1 MASTTFTDFVTP
13 VPAAWLND
21 VNAATYTQTP
31 ANTTAIATETTR
43 ALAAEALLAPK
54 ASPTFTGVP
63 AAPTAV
69 AGTNTTQLATT
80 AYVVGQAATT
90 TPVMDGIAAVGVST
104 TFARADHVHA
114 SDTTKA
120 PIASPTFTGVPV
132 APTAASGTNTTQVAT
147 TAFVTGGIAT
157 AVAPLATT
165 AFVQAKFGQVI
176 YVANSAAASGTTLM
190 PSDNTIPQITEGT
203 QFLSAS
209 ITPTNA
215 ASILEIEVYA
225 QLTHTVA
232 AWITGALFQNATAN
246 ALTASTMNSAIANSG
261 GGLLLK
267 YRMTAGTT
275 ASTTFSFRAGG
286 SPAGTTKFNSFSTI
300 NMFGGVA
307 NSYMKITEYTP

>member
-1 MASTTFTDFVTP
+1 MAVQINF
-13 VPAAWLND
+13 
-21 VNAATYTQTP
+21 
-31 ANTTAIATETTR
+31 TTAETAGTAVAGNALDLALVQKDSATNTLVLGNGTAVTLAVAGGGTGTTTSTGTGSTV
-43 ALAAEALLAPK
+43 LSV
-54 ASPTFTGVP
+54 SPTFTGVP
-63 AAPTAV
+63 AAPTAA
-69 AGTNTTQLATT
+69 AGTN
-80 AYVVGQAATT
+80 
-90 TPVMDGIAAVGVST
+90 
-104 TFARADHVHA
+104 
-114 SDTTKA
+114 
-120 PIASPTFTGVPV
+120 
-132 APTAASGTNTTQVAT
+132 NTT
-147 TAFVTGGIAT
+147 I
-157 AVAPLATT
+157 ATT

-246 ALTASTMNSAIANSG
+246 ALTASTRNSATANSG